1 MTRYIIILIVDL
13 CETLIKVLSDRFIN
27 SDKTAE
33 KDLHYKSIQK
43 LSSIVTDY
51 KNLLG

>member
-1 MTRYIIILIVDL
+1 MIIIDL
-13 CETLIKVLSDRFIN
+13 CEVLIKVLSDRFLN
-27 SDKTAE
+27 SDVQAE

-43 LSSIVTDY
+43 LTSISSDY